1 MDTAQDIIDR
11 NMFVFTTYHQ
21 KNLEKTLNESGN
33 AVYEELAAN
42 HVDNQYDKMTIDTHA
57 MAEVKVI
64 EDVMEKGTHVLSYSI
79 IEPLWY
85 ELRRWYKSKD
95 TFSLRECVHQRHL
108 YLSCVYDTAE
118 SCHYAGLNPGPGSRE
133 RDRAPSYPLDCREH

>member
-1 MDTAQDIIDR
+1 MILKPNFEPPVDTAQDIIDR
-11 NMFVFTTYHQ
+11 NMFVFTTYHK

-79 IEPLWY
+79 IEPSYHGMNSGGGTSRKTHFLF
-85 ELRRWYKSKD
+85 LLHMLDFGQQKSGILMRNSKL
-95 TFSLRECVHQRHL
+95 TCWTCNR
-108 YLSCVYDTAE
+108 
-118 SCHYAGLNPGPGSRE
+118 
-133 RDRAPSYPLDCREH
+133 

>member
-1 MDTAQDIIDR
+1 MILKPNFEPPVDTAQDIIDR

-85 ELRRWYKSKD
+85 ELGRWYKSKD
-95 TFSLRECVHQRHL
+95 TFSLSPPNAGFWTTKKWHL
-108 YLSCVYDTAE
+108 NEKFQAYLLDLQSVNKL
-118 SCHYAGLNPGPGSRE
+118 HY
-133 RDRAPSYPLDCREH
+133 